1 MWKTFSKKSALG
13 RHTALVHDHNVT
25 PNKCPFENCGK
36 KIMTMSSLDSDVTKD
51 ANSDADKCRWYLRDK
66 LYSDVDVD
74 KLYSFDNVILYSVVD
89 GTYVDKLN
97 SDVEVVDGTYVDKLY
112 SDVDGTYVD
121 KLYSVVDNTYVDKLY
136 SVVDNTY
143 VDKLYSDVD
152 GTYVDKLYSVVDGTY
167 VDKLY
172 SVVDNTYV
180 DKLYSVVDN
189 TYVDKLYSV
198 VDNTYVDKLYS
209 DVDGTY
215 VDKLYSVVDNT
226 YVDKLYSVVDNT
238 YVDKFETLK
247 VAYVAESCEKG
258 TRFMCDECGK
268 SFNTKCG
275 MNKHIRSKHRG
286 EQGMPH
292 QCTYCGYKCI
302 EKHQMERHCR
312 KYHGG
317 EKLQCTYCN
326 KLFTTK
332 SGLKRHEISHHLL
345 SPLFQ
350 CNECSLNFTRKDL
363 LEDHEQAIYANNY
376 RKSNLARHKLI
387 HLGKTQT
394 CDCGK
399 IFASPAAM
407 KEHRKR
413 HSDPLIFTCRHAD
426 CGKVYSRRYSLQQ
439 HVRREHGDHV
449 PNISVYKCE
458 VCDKDFSQK
467 GHLKEHMLC
476 HTTDKHWM
484 CQRCGKTMKYSRSL
498 QRHVL
503 VCKGLDIEQKKKIE
517 EQYQC
522 PHCDMIFND
531 RRYFKDHVKCAHG
544 EASFQCNLCGE
555 MFKWRSSLCRH
566 ITRKACA
573 KKEKNDMEDFSNQE

>member
-1 MWKTFSKKSALG
+1 MMAKVFLKEDRYGEKLLKTLNVLRKERKYSDFYIETYSGLVPVHRVVLAAAESCHLKSKGFLCGDINTFDLTEFNKNVVEIFVSYLYTGEVYLTGDSDIKDFVNLCKKLEFKTLLNHKEFQKPNSNEISKNHTNELFEEDTVNSQDSDSEPHPVYLSTNRDGQMFVKSVPSIHSNDNQNTNVSNTSKLPESTEGPSLQELIIKQEPNSDDDSDNELDSIEAESSLTQSNKLKQKRPNKKTLKGKNKKLKSTTESVKQYAEQLVSKVVGMGEGGGDIEEDSGDNDDALG
-13 RHTALVHDHNVT
+13 
-25 PNKCPFENCGK
+25 ENEDEVGDADDQESEESQNDFVIK
-36 KIMTMSSLDSDVTKD
+36 EEQDSDSDVTKD
-51 ANSDADKCRWYLRDK
+51 ANSDTDKK
-66 LYSDVDVD
+66 
-74 KLYSFDNVILYSVVD
+74 K
-89 GTYVDKLN
+89 
-97 SDVEVVDGTYVDKLY
+97 
-112 SDVDGTYVD
+112 
-121 KLYSVVDNTYVDKLY
+121 
-136 SVVDNTY
+136 
-143 VDKLYSDVD
+143 
-152 GTYVDKLYSVVDGTY
+152 
-167 VDKLY
+167 
-172 SVVDNTYV
+172 
-180 DKLYSVVDN
+180 
-189 TYVDKLYSV
+189 
-198 VDNTYVDKLYS
+198 
-209 DVDGTY
+209 
-215 VDKLYSVVDNT
+215 
-226 YVDKLYSVVDNT
+226 
-238 YVDKFETLK
+238 
-247 VAYVAESCEKG
+247 
-258 TRFMCDECGK
+258 
-268 SFNTKCG
+268 NTKQQNDGFKC
-275 MNKHIRSKHRG
+275 N
-286 EQGMPH
+286 
-292 QCTYCGYKCI
+292 QCK
-302 EKHQMERHCR
+302 KVF
-312 KYHGG
+312 
-317 EKLQCTYCN
+317 N
-326 KLFTTK
+326 
-332 SGLKRHEISHHLL
+332 
-345 SPLFQ
+345 
-350 CNECSLNFTRKDL
+350 
-363 LEDHEQAIYANNY
+363 

-544 EASFQCNLCGE
+544 EASFQCSLCGE

-573 KKEKNDMEDFSNQE
+573 KKEKNDMEDFSNPE

>member
-1 MWKTFSKKSALG
+1 MAKVSLKEDRYGEKLLKTLNVLRKERKYSDFYIETNSGLVPVHRVVLAAAESCHLKAKGFLCGDINTFDLTEFNKNVVEIFVSYLYTGEVDLTGDSDIKDFVNLCKKLEFKTLLNHKEFQKPNSNEVSKKHNNELFEEDTVNSQDSDSEPHPVYLATNRDGQMFVKSVPTIHCNDNQNTNLSNTSKLPESTEGRLLQEFIIKEEPNSDDDSDNELDSVETESSLTQSNKLKQKRPNKKTLKEKNKNKKLKSTTESVKQYAEQLVSKVVGMDEGGGDIEEDSGDNDDALG
-13 RHTALVHDHNVT
+13 DNEDEVGDADDQELEESQNDFVIKEEQD
-25 PNKCPFENCGK
+25 
-36 KIMTMSSLDSDVTKD
+36 SDSDVTKD
-51 ANSDADKCRWYLRDK
+51 ANSNADKK
-66 LYSDVDVD
+66 
-74 KLYSFDNVILYSVVD
+74 K
-89 GTYVDKLN
+89 
-97 SDVEVVDGTYVDKLY
+97 
-112 SDVDGTYVD
+112 
-121 KLYSVVDNTYVDKLY
+121 
-136 SVVDNTY
+136 
-143 VDKLYSDVD
+143 
-152 GTYVDKLYSVVDGTY
+152 
-167 VDKLY
+167 
-172 SVVDNTYV
+172 
-180 DKLYSVVDN
+180 
-189 TYVDKLYSV
+189 
-198 VDNTYVDKLYS
+198 
-209 DVDGTY
+209 
-215 VDKLYSVVDNT
+215 
-226 YVDKLYSVVDNT
+226 
-238 YVDKFETLK
+238 
-247 VAYVAESCEKG
+247 
-258 TRFMCDECGK
+258 
-268 SFNTKCG
+268 NTKQQNDGFKC
-275 MNKHIRSKHRG
+275 N
-286 EQGMPH
+286 
-292 QCTYCGYKCI
+292 QCK
-302 EKHQMERHCR
+302 KVF
-312 KYHGG
+312 
-317 EKLQCTYCN
+317 N
-326 KLFTTK
+326 
-332 SGLKRHEISHHLL
+332 
-345 SPLFQ
+345 
-350 CNECSLNFTRKDL
+350 
-363 LEDHEQAIYANNY
+363 